1 MNQQA
6 SDMLLLDDRKVRGK
20 SHGKVMSV
28 YCKDD
33 GRGRGLKILGN
44 LEAGGDCYLGLKQG
58 SAACLGTEPVV
69 TSP

>member
-1 MNQQA
+1 
-6 SDMLLLDDRKVRGK
+6 
-20 SHGKVMSV
+20 MSV

-33 GRGRGLKILGN
+33 GRGRGLKILEN

-69 TSP
+69 TYFKVTLRQILSILPALQRY